1 MAPESGRESPAV
13 SQRLF
18 HEPYRFDFFQAVRL
32 LEQLA
37 VERAAGKA
45 AQQRAA
51 VGHDRA
57 PSQEVVRFCALP
69 ALSFP
74 AGTVAQL
81 RSAEKPDGPPEMLVT
96 FLGLTGPGGVL
107 PQHYTTLLLQ
117 RLRYRDHSLRDFLD
131 LFNHRIISLFYRAW
145 EKYRFPIS
153 WERALQE
160 SAGDITDLFTQCL
173 YSLTGLGTG
182 GLRGRLAIDDSAILF
197 YGGFFSRMVRPAV
210 CLEQIL
216 TEHFQVPVTIEQ
228 FEGQWLSLSED
239 DQTQLAG
246 LGWPDGR
253 NTRLGFDMV
262 AGDRIWDVQSKI
274 RLRVG
279 PMSYERFQ
287 RLLPSGSDWPAFV
300 QMARAYLGPELD
312 FDVQLVLQPLE
323 VPWWQLTPDEDE
335 GLRLGWDAWGRSHDF
350 LAAVEDVIF
359 TVENA

>member
-1 MAPESGRESPAV
+1 
-13 SQRLF
+13 L
-18 HEPYRFDFFQAVRL
+18 
-32 LEQLA
+32 
-37 VERAAGKA
+37 
-45 AQQRAA
+45 
-51 VGHDRA
+51 GH
-57 PSQEVVRFCALP
+57 
-69 ALSFP
+69 
-74 AGTVAQL
+74 
-81 RSAEKPDGPPEMLVT
+81 
-96 FLGLTGPGGVL
+96 GGA
-107 PQHYTTLLLQ
+107 Y
-117 RLRYRDHSLRDFLD
+117 
-131 LFNHRIISLFYRAW
+131 
-145 EKYRFPIS
+145 
-153 WERALQE
+153 
-160 SAGDITDLFTQCL
+160 
-173 YSLTGLGTG
+173 GTG